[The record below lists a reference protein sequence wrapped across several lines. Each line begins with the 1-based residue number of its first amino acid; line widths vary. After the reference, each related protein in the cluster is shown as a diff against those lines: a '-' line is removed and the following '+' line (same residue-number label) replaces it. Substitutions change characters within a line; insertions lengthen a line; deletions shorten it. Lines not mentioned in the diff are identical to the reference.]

1 MKFSYSF
8 ILILSL
14 LVGSKAFSHCQIP
27 CGIYEDSMRIE
38 TINEHIM
45 TIEKSMNKINELSEE
60 GDKNYNQIVRWVMN
74 KEEHATAIQTIVN
87 EYFIIQR
94 VKPVDPENDHLYE
107 HYTEHLV
114 NLHHISFY
122 AMKCKQTTDLEN
134 VAKLKEAV
142 MTFSAG
148 YFHTH

>member
-1 MKFSYSF
+1 MR
-8 ILILSL
+8 LILSIIPL
-14 LVGSKAFSHCQIP
+14 ILIIIQNNARAHCQIP

-38 TINEHIM
+38 MINEHIT
-45 TIEKSMNKINELSEE
+45 TIEKSMNKINELSDE
-60 GDKNYNQIVRWVMN
+60 GEKNYNQIVRWVMN
-74 KEEHATAIQTIVN
+74 KEEHASAIQTIVN

-94 VKPVDPENDHLYE
+94 IKPVDPENDHLYE

-134 VAKLKEAV
+134 VVKLKDAV
-142 MTFSAG
+142 TTFSAG
-148 YFHTH
+148 YFHSH